1 MDSHIHNDTDDW
13 FNDLDQKSI
22 QVISNKLIPEESN
35 SSDEEISLENINS
48 RSNFID
54 DNDKIEHIFIED
66 ILKKDVVNLS
76 SNELLQYQCSVAYF
90 IQVLFEGLNDSNELI
105 ANKSN
110 FNIKTTSDKMNSMVE
125 YLEWISGVSEI
136 LAKRIGQQIY
146 QFIPDRNNTIT
157 RSSYNFCPAST
168 QCKKFYSKNENP
180 TCKSHHFVHSL
191 LKYDVD
197 SVIYYLK
204 HNNKNGS
211 FNTDE
216 LNNLHLS
223 IKTICFVTRH
233 MAREISYIE
242 NITKNNSEQ
251 FHRNNPADL
260 TKKKS
265 TNASGKKSWDSV
277 STIRTHKATKTFP
290 QNKTR
295 QCSNTKTTTKSTI
308 TPINNGFKESPNQI
322 LKIKN
327 GVNRYSILSEY

>member
-223 IKTICFVTRH
+223 
-233 MAREISYIE
+233 
-242 NITKNNSEQ
+242 
-251 FHRNNPADL
+251 
-260 TKKKS
+260 
-265 TNASGKKSWDSV
+265 
-277 STIRTHKATKTFP
+277 
-290 QNKTR
+290 
-295 QCSNTKTTTKSTI
+295 
-308 TPINNGFKESPNQI
+308 
-322 LKIKN
+322 
-327 GVNRYSILSEY
+327 